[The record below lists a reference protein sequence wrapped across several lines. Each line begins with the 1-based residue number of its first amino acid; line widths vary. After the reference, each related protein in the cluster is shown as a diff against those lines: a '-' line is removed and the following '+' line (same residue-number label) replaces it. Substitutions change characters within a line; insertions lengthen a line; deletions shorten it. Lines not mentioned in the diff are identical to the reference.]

1 MSEEAAMT
9 DWVEVEGYRLAADR
23 AYDRDSH
30 VWAQVIGPDRVRIG
44 MDPLGV
50 ETSGT
55 LAQVALLAAG
65 TALERGEP
73 LGTIEAEKFVGPLA
87 TPLSGTVAARN
98 DAVMS
103 DPGLVHRDPF
113 GEGWLIELVP
123 ADLDVELARMVRG
136 TDEISDWFAQEVAD
150 YRLKGVLAE

>member
-1 MSEEAAMT
+1 VSA
-9 DWVEVEGYRLAADR
+9 WLEVQGYRLALDR

-30 VWAQVIGPDRVRIG
+30 VWVQVLAPDRVRLG

-55 LAQVALLAAG
+55 LAQLALVPPG
-65 TALERGEP
+65 TDVRRAEP
-73 LGTIEAEKFVGPLA
+73 LGTIEAEKFVGPLPA
-87 TPLSGTVAARN
+87 PLSGTVVARN
-98 DAVMS
+98 EAAVA

-113 GEGWLIELVP
+113 GEGWLL
-123 ADLDVELARMVRG
+123 ELAP
-136 TDEISDWFAQEVAD
+136 SDLEGELGLLVQGEKVTAWFEAKVAD